1 MATTTKSSSGSL
13 RTYLITR
20 LLLVIPMI
28 WVLVTLVFF
37 VMRVIGDPIESAF
50 GGRLPADQI
59 AIRRHNAG
67 LDRPLL
73 SQYWDYLVGLL
84 HGDFGR
90 TLTDNQ
96 RVSSVIITKGAATL
110 ELTFWALIVALS
122 VGIPLGRVAA
132 RYRDRPPDVVLRL
145 FAILAYATP
154 VFFLGL
160 LLQLLFA
167 IKLGWLPASGRAS
180 TNVEIAIQNVS
191 PKTNIYLIDAILYG
205 DPSYVIDVIK
215 HAILPAVTLGLLTAG
230 VFLRLVRVNVLQTM
244 RSDYVEAAR
253 ARGVPEGRVMRKH
266 AFRNAMIPV
275 VTVMGLQIA
284 VLLGGAV
291 LTERTF
297 EWQGLG
303 NAIAD
308 YIIKRDYLAVQGI
321 VTAVAVVVAIISF
334 LIDVIAA
341 IIDPRVRY

>member
-1 MATTTKSSSGSL
+1 
-13 RTYLITR
+13 
-20 LLLVIPMI
+20 
-28 WVLVTLVFF
+28 
-37 VMRVIGDPIESAF
+37 
-50 GGRLPADQI
+50 
-59 AIRRHNAG
+59 
-67 LDRPLL
+67 
-73 SQYWDYLVGLL
+73 
-84 HGDFGR
+84 
-90 TLTDNQ
+90 
-96 RVSSVIITKGAATL
+96 
-110 ELTFWALIVALS
+110 
-122 VGIPLGRVAA
+122 
-132 RYRDRPPDVVLRL
+132 
-145 FAILAYATP
+145 

-160 LLQLLFA
+160 LLKLLFA

-215 HAILPAVTLGLLTAG
+215 HAILPAITLGLLTAG

-253 ARGVPEGRVMRKH
+253 ARGVPERRVMRKH

-284 VLLGGAV
+284 VLLSGAV